1 VAGRSLIRGGSTF
14 RKPGAILPKLGGMDT
29 TMRKDRGT
37 IFVFDTGTGDARV
50 LRGHLGPVQSMAFAP
65 AYAGKP
71 PLLVSAAREW
81 DEDKYVGA
89 VRLWDVSKDTKDA
102 ELDGMGGLLDPLDS
116 VPGIAAWHTGKD
128 TLQLRVAL
136 SWPG

>member
-1 VAGRSLIRGGSTF
+1 FVLSKTVYRVPIGPGLDGAIGTLALSPDGRWLAVAGRSLIRGGSTF

-50 LRGHLGPVQSMAFAP
+50 LRGHLGPVQWMAFAP

-71 PLLVSAAREW
+71 RLLVWEARAW
-81 DEDKYVGA
+81 DEVKYVGA
-89 VRLWDVSKDTKDA
+89 VRICDVSKEKM
-102 ELDGMGGLLDPLDS
+102 E
-116 VPGIAAWHTGKD
+116 
-128 TLQLRVAL
+128 
-136 SWPG
+136 